1 MTESNFQAR
10 MICKKVKSGL
20 TILTLEESN
29 EETNSLN
36 IKAKLEPVPE
46 EEEGE
51 YRNGGED
58 TKSGEIAEGNGHGQ
72 TSLKVIDA

>member
-1 MTESNFQAR
+1 MPAGWEEDLAESNFQVR

-36 IKAKLEPVPE
+36 IRAKLEPVLPE

-51 YRNGGED
+51 YRNGG
-58 TKSGEIAEGNGHGQ
+58 
-72 TSLKVIDA
+72 

>member
-36 IKAKLEPVPE
+36 IKAKLEPVLE

-51 YRNGGED
+51 YRNGG
-58 TKSGEIAEGNGHGQ
+58 
-72 TSLKVIDA
+72 